1 MSLSSVSKSC
11 FLPFLPFLFFPVRT
25 LINTLPFDLL
35 SLLYNFLFGLCGSQ
49 KTSASSSSLFM
60 LSVMTRF
67 FGRPL
72 FLLTTFSFSCIG
84 GLCPLS
90 SVSAFDVSY
99 LLFLSVLLFFLS
111 QHPLFLISKFRHYF
125 FVSALFFLVHS
136 IQLLLCL
143 L

>member
-1 MSLSSVSKSC
+1 MLVSAVPMFSISISMSLSSVSKSR
-11 FLPFLPFLFFPVRT
+11 FLPFLPFLFFPMTT

-49 KTSASSSSLFM
+49 KTSSSSSLFM

-72 FLLTTFSFSCIG
+72 FLLTTFSFSCGG

-90 SVSAFDVSY
+90 NVSAFDVSS
-99 LLFLSVLLFFLS
+99 LFFVSVPLFFL
-111 QHPLFLISKFRHYF
+111 
-125 FVSALFFLVHS
+125 
-136 IQLLLCL
+136 
-143 L
+143 